1 MPIGEWNHA
10 VDFDRVIENVAMHS
24 RGAGD
29 RGDGVIANAIVSS
42 EAMRN
47 ANAIVATGALSS

>member
-1 MPIGEWNHA
+1 
-10 VDFDRVIENVAMHS
+10 MHS

-29 RGDGVIANAIVSS
+29 RGDGVIANAIVTS

-47 ANAIVATGALSS
+47 ANAIATGALSS